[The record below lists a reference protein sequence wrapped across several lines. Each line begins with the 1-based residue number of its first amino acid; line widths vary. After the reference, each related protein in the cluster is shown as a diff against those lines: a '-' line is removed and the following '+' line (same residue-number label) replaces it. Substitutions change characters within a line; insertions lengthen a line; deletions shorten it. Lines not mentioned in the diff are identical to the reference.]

1 VLTHTPLA
9 GARLQPLGHLSKYLY
24 SLQKRMPAGNSSGIT
39 PSASAQSYHKHM
51 GLVEPETG
59 KF

>member
-1 VLTHTPLA
+1 
-9 GARLQPLGHLSKYLY
+9 LY

-59 KF
+59 KFQEIAAFKIPVFF